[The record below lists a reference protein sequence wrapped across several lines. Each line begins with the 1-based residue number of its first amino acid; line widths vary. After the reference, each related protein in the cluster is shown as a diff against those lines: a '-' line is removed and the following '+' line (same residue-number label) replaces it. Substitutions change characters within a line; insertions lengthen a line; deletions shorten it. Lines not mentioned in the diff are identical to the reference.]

1 LIATRRAEGPEPL
14 DHDEERE
21 LYLTLLMPD
30 VGVRLRRVTTIYRE
44 HDADPDTIKG
54 ATVAVVGYGNQGR
67 SWALNLR
74 DSGLDVRMCARADD
88 SRKQAESDGFDVGDI
103 EQASSADVVCCIVP
117 DDAISVLPI
126 TPKPEAL
133 VIVASGYAPA
143 FDNFDPG
150 CDVAMIAPRMLG
162 PEVRSCYEQG
172 VGFITAVGVQHDRSG
187 NALARTLAVAHAI
200 GGLKQGALALT
211 PMQEAVLDLAV
222 EQALSPALRHVNNTF
237 VQVMLENGIP
247 LEAVMTELIL
257 SGEVE
262 RTYRL
267 LRLEGYAAQMAH
279 HSPISQYGQLSRA
292 DYYSHLDV
300 VTRMREIVDNIADG
314 GFAKEWDGERDADHP
329 TLTKL
334 RDEALPPELFEWER
348 HLRQTLGEAAV
359 ETT

>member
-1 LIATRRAEGPEPL
+1 MTN
-14 DHDEERE
+14 
-21 LYLTLLMPD
+21 
-30 VGVRLRRVTTIYRE
+30 IYRE
-44 HDADPDTIKG
+44 HDADPNSLAG
-54 ATVAVVGYGNQGR
+54 ASVAVVGYGNQGR

-74 DSGLDVRMCARADD
+74 DSGVDVRVCARADD
-88 SRKQAESDGFDVGDI
+88 SRRQAETDGFAVGDI
-103 EQASSADVVCCIVP
+103 DQSSDADVLCLIVP
-117 DDAISVLPI
+117 DDAITTLPI
-126 TPKPEAL
+126 SPRGDAL

-143 FDNFDPG
+143 FNNFDPG

-172 VGFITAVGVQHDRSG
+172 IGFITAIGVQHDRSG
-187 NALARTLAVAHAI
+187 TALARTLAVARAI
-200 GGLKQGALALT
+200 GGLKQGALPLT
-211 PMQEAVLDLAV
+211 PHQEAVLDLAV

-237 VQVMLENGIP
+237 VQVMLEHGIP

-262 RTYRL
+262 RTYRR

-300 VTRMREIVDNIADG
+300 LSRMREIVDNIANG
-314 GFAKEWDGERDADHP
+314 GFAKEWDGERDAEHP

-334 RDEALPPELFEWER
+334 RAEALPPALFDFERELR
-348 HLRQTLGEAAV
+348 STLGEAAV
-359 ETT
+359 DAP